1 MSLLDENLD
10 IDYVEVFKS
19 RIIRYL
25 KYANVFEYRNLY
37 NLPWFD
43 TIEFKECN
51 WNHIIVEPYKY
62 YIYIKIDCLNLYIHI
77 GKIHERLSDQK
88 YGANSPYIIVSKD
101 DKYINIKQVL
111 EYEELIEK

>member
-10 IDYVEVFKS
+10 IDCVEVFKS
-19 RIIRYL
+19 HILYYL
-25 KYANVFEYRNLY
+25 RTSHVFEYRRLY
-37 NLPWFD
+37 NLPRFD

-51 WNHIIVEPYKY
+51 WNHIIAEPYKY

-88 YGANSPYIIVSKD
+88 YGANSSYIIVSKD
-101 DKYINIKQVL
+101 DKYINIKQVS
-111 EYEELIEK
+111 EYDTKFN